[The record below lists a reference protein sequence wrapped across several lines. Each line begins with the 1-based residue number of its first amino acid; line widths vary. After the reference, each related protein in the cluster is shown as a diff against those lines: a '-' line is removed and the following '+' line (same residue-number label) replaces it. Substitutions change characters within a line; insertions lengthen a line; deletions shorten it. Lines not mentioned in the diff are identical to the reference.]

1 MRLTRFGRRFEVR
14 AVALVLACQLILTG
28 CGGSGK
34 GGRQGGDTVKEKQPI
49 QVSHAKVES
58 RAIPAVIQATGSLV
72 ADESSGV
79 AAKIAGKIVN
89 VSTDVG
95 RFIKEG
101 AVIAKIDDR
110 DAQNRV
116 IEARAGVKQAEAALR
131 QAEARLG
138 LSPNGSFNESAI
150 PEVRVASANY
160 EQAKAELALAEANE
174 KRYRELVETGDIAV
188 VAYEQYRMQRDS
200 ARTRANTAKE
210 QLESA
215 INNARQSN
223 QAMKSAQASLEAA
236 KAKVATAEQ
245 DLADTLVRAPFSGYV
260 SQRSVAVGEYVT
272 SASVIAT
279 VVRTNPLKVQI
290 KVSESDVPY
299 LAVGRDVSIEVEA
312 YKGKK
317 FNGKVRAIN
326 PSLDPA
332 SRAATV
338 EAELSNADN
347 TLRDG
352 MFATVR
358 INREGGSDGLFVP
371 KAAVYADPTT
381 QSYRVFV
388 IEEGIAKLKVVQIGI
403 EEADYYQI
411 LSGVAAGETI
421 ATSSVNELYEGA
433 EVSLQQ

>member
-1 MRLTRFGRRFEVR
+1 MTLTRFGRRFEVR
-14 AVALVLACQLILTG
+14 AVAFLLCCQLIFAG

-34 GGRQGGDTVKEKQPI
+34 GNRQGGDTVKEKQPI
-49 QVSHAKVES
+49 SVTQAKVES
-58 RAIPAVIQATGSLV
+58 RSIPAVIQATGSLV

-101 AVIAKIDDR
+101 GVIAMIDDR
-110 DAQNRV
+110 DAKNRV
-116 IEARAGVKQAEAALR
+116 IEAKAGVKQAEAALR
-131 QAEARLG
+131 QAEARIG
-138 LSPNGSFNESAI
+138 ISSNGSFNESSI
-150 PEVRVASANY
+150 PEVRIANANY
-160 EQAKAELALAEANE
+160 EQARSELAQAETNE
-174 KRYRELVETGDIAV
+174 KRYRELVETGD
-188 VAYEQYRMQRDS
+188 VAPITYEQYKTQRDA
-200 ARTRANTAKE
+200 ARTRANTARE
-210 QLESA
+210 QLEAA
-215 INNARQSN
+215 INGARQNN
-223 QAMKSAQASLEAA
+223 QAVKSAEAALEAA
-236 KAKVATAEQ
+236 KARVGNAEQ
-245 DLADTLVRAPFSGYV
+245 ELADTVVRAPFSGYV

-279 VVRTNPLKVQI
+279 VVRTNPMKVQI
-290 KVSESDVPY
+290 KVSESDVPF
-299 LAVGRDVSIEVEA
+299 LAVGREVSIEVEA
-312 YKGKK
+312 YKGRK
-317 FNGKVRAIN
+317 FNGKVKAIN

-332 SRAATV
+332 SRSASV